1 MQGTLRASGVVALLV
16 VAALSCGS
24 TRAAYLSKSDIAIL
38 QFALNLEY
46 LEAEFYSWAAWGKGL
61 PASLRG
67 KGPPS
72 VGGRK
77 ARLSPKAQAY
87 AEQIAHDEVAHVKLL
102 RSVLGKQAVDIP
114 AIDIGPAFAAAAN
127 AAFNTTLSPRFD
139 PYANDIF
146 FYHGAF
152 IFEDVGV
159 TAYKG
164 AAPLVKNK
172 DILSAAAGLLGTEA
186 YHAGAIRA
194 ILLAIADTVTPYK
207 VPVRTVIQA
216 ISNLRD
222 AADGPGNKDAG
233 LFTGRPKKPPVP
245 VLAPGDSNKIA
256 FGRTTTEVLKIV
268 TLGAKGNKGGFF
280 PKGLNG
286 PIR

>member
-1 MQGTLRASGVVALLV
+1 MRAVALVALLA
-16 VAALSCGS
+16 VAALSGGS
-24 TRAAYLSKSDIAIL
+24 HAAHLAQSDVAIL

-67 KGPPS
+67 KGPAS

-77 ARLSPKAQAY
+77 ARLSPAAQAY
-87 AEQIAHDEVAHVKLL
+87 AIQIAHDEVAHVKLL
-102 RSVLGKQAVDIP
+102 RAVLGAQAVDMP
-114 AIDIGPAFAAAAN
+114 AIDIGPAFAAAAD

-139 PYANDIF
+139 PYANDLF

-172 DILSAAAGLLGTEA
+172 DILAAAAGLLGTEA

-194 ILLAIADTVTPYK
+194 ILLSVANMTTPYM
-207 VPVRTVIQA
+207 VPVSTIVQA
-216 ISNLRD
+216 ISDLRD

-233 LFTGRPKKPPVP
+233 LFTARRNASPVP

-256 FGRTTTEVLKIV
+256 ISRTPAEVISIV
-268 TLGAKGNKGGFF
+268 TFGGKGKKGGFF

-286 PIR
+286 YIR